1 MHAAGLRHEKN
12 EESFVPRPPAKRDKM
27 SYGDEKVV
35 SWRNDI
41 IIQNFNNLLSKTTYN
56 YK

>member
-12 EESFVPRPPAKRDKM
+12 EESFVPRLPAKRDKM